1 MHLND
6 IVSRF
11 QSPKPNGNNSF
22 MVRCPCHNDS
32 TQSLSISEENGKIL
46 FNCFA
51 GCRTENILNSVGLKM
66 KDLFT
71 DKPNHNVPKPP
82 NVEYIYSDRLKKIR
96 YYIQNNGQWKK
107 SFYWQHKD
115 ESGKWQSGKGN
126 CKVPLYK
133 QNLLSD
139 VPPEE
144 TVYIVEGE
152 KDCDTMTDKLHF
164 RAVSAPNGATKNG
177 AKNKWNSKLNGLFRN
192 LNVAI
197 IPDNDEV
204 GRAYAETIANELL
217 PCAKSVKI
225 IDLCEEWENLKDKGD
240 ITDIYESEQPRD
252 NKTIAEIVSF
262 KLSVLT
268 DCTKPYE
275 RKPQSAATTDEPRA
289 EEKNNSRLPD
299 FDYET
304 VKRYKADDIGTAE
317 FFSTLVKDFM
327 CYVPEEKAFYIYN
340 GVIWEKDVVK
350 ENLVS
355 GKMLMD
361 FVATVQKLI
370 PPKPVGKPNEWTD
383 EETEQENIN
392 GAFRSQYKSLGNA
405 NGRER
410 VMKDIKKLLHKP
422 RTAFDRQP
430 ELLNCKNCTYNLI
443 TGKKQPHNAADLL
456 TKCVNADYDENAHN
470 ERFERFIDEICEGDE
485 ERKTALQTALGY
497 SLIGATP
504 EECFFI
510 AYGKST
516 RNGKGTLFDLVLD
529 TVGDYGL
536 QMDFETIARTGT
548 KDGSRATPDLARL
561 IGVRYV
567 LVNEPQKGTCF
578 NEALV
583 KQLTGSDDIN
593 ARPLFGAIIQFKPLF
608 TIFITTN
615 NLPAIA
621 DDTLFSSDRVRILPF
636 EKHFD
641 KSERNTN
648 LKSELREGSGRE
660 AVLKW
665 LIDGYRLYRTNG
677 LTDSKKGNEILRQ
690 YRKDNDHIQQFIDE
704 CLEVL
709 DWNDRHAKKIPFTE
723 IQQEYND
730 WCRIA
735 NVKPIKK
742 MRLKEE
748 LINRGLVVDTYNN
761 QLSTAA
767 RIKDNRTVDVY

>member
-1 MHLND
+1 M
-6 IVSRF
+6 
-11 QSPKPNGNNSF
+11 
-22 MVRCPCHNDS
+22 
-32 TQSLSISEENGKIL
+32 
-46 FNCFA
+46 NCFA
-51 GCRTENILNSVGLKM
+51 GCRTEDILHSVGLEM
-66 KDLFT
+66 KNLFA
-71 DKPNHNVPKPP
+71 DKPSFTTPKPP
-82 NVEYIYSDRLKKIR
+82 SVEYIYSDKLKKIR

-107 SFYWQHKD
+107 SFCWKHKD

-133 QNLLSD
+133 QDLLSD
-139 VPPEE
+139 VPPNE
-144 TVYIVEGE
+144 TVFIVEGE

-164 RAVSAPNGATKNG
+164 RAVSAPNGATATKGNT
-177 AKNKWNSKLNGLFRN
+177 KNKWNSNYNGVFRN

-204 GRAYAETIANELL
+204 GRAYAEAIANELL

-225 IDLCEEWENLKDKGD
+225 VNLCDKWENLKDKGD
-240 ITDIYESEQPRD
+240 ITDVYETEQPT
-252 NKTIAEIVSF
+252 NEKTVAEVVAY

-268 DCTKPYE
+268 FCTKPYE
-275 RKPQSAATTDEPRA
+275 RKPQASAVTDEPKT

-304 VKRYKADDIGTAE
+304 VKHYKADDIGTAE

-340 GVIWEKDVVK
+340 GVIWVKDVVK
-350 ENLVS
+350 ENLVA

-370 PPKPVGKPNEWTD
+370 PPKPARKPNEWTP

-430 ELLNCKNCTYNLI
+430 ELLNCKNCTYNLN
-443 TGKKQPHNAADLL
+443 TGKEQPHNAADLL
-456 TKCVNADYDENAHN
+456 TKCVNADYDENAYN
-470 ERFERFIDEICEGDE
+470 ERFERFIEEICEGDE

-529 TVGDYGL
+529 TIGDYGL

-548 KDGSRATPDLARL
+548 KDSSRATPDLARL
-561 IGVRYV
+561 VGVRYV

-593 ARPLFGAIIQFKPLF
+593 ARPLFGAIIEFKPLF

-621 DDTLFSSDRVRILPF
+621 DDTLFSSDRIRILPF

-648 LKSELREGSGRE
+648 LKAELREGNGRE

-665 LIDGYRLYRTNG
+665 LIDGYKLYRANG
-677 LTDSKKGNEILRQ
+677 LTDTKKGNEILRQ
-690 YRKDNDHIQQFIDE
+690 YRKENDYVQQFIDE

-709 DWNDRHAKKIPFTE
+709 DQSDKHVKKTKFTE
-723 IQQEYND
+723 IQREYNE
-730 WCRIA
+730 WCRTA
-735 NVKPIKK
+735 NVKPYGKK
-742 MRLKEE
+742 QFKEE
-748 LINRGLVVDTYNN
+748 LEKHNIKVFEYCK
-761 QLSTAA
+761 QLASAVK
-767 RIKDNRTVDVY
+767 IIDNRTVDVY

>member
-1 MHLND
+1 MYLND

-11 QSPKPNGNNSF
+11 ESPKKNGNNSF
-22 MVRCPCHNDS
+22 MVRCPCHNDN
-32 TQSLSISEENGKIL
+32 TQSLSISEKNGKIL
-46 FNCFA
+46 LNCFA
-51 GCRTENILNSVGLKM
+51 GCRTEDILHSAGLEM
-66 KDLFT
+66 KDLFA
-71 DKPNHNVPKPP
+71 DKPSFTTPKPP
-82 NVEYIYSDRLKKIR
+82 NVEYIYSDKLKKIR
-96 YYIQNNGQWKK
+96 YYFFKNGQWKK
-107 SFYWQHKD
+107 SFCWKHKD
-115 ESGKWQSGKGN
+115 ENGKWQNDKGN
-126 CKVPLYK
+126 YKVPLYK
-133 QNLLSD
+133 QDLLSD

-217 PCAKSVKI
+217 PVAKSVKI
-225 IDLCEEWENLKDKGD
+225 VDLCNEWENLKDKGD

-262 KLSVLT
+262 KLSALT
-268 DCTKPYE
+268 DCTMPYE
-275 RKPQSAATTDEPRA
+275 RKPQSAVITDEHRT
-289 EEKNNSRLPD
+289 EEKNKSRLPD

-304 VKRYKADDIGTAE
+304 VKHYKADDIGTAE

-350 ENLVS
+350 ENLVA
-355 GKMLMD
+355 GKMLME

-430 ELLNCKNCTYNLI
+430 KLLNCKNCTYNLI

-621 DDTLFSSDRVRILPF
+621 DDTLFSSDRIRILPF

-648 LKSELREGSGRE
+648 LKSELREDNGRE

-677 LTDSKKGNEILRQ
+677 LTDTKKGNEILRQ
-690 YRKDNDHIQQFIDE
+690 YRKDNDYVQQFIDE
-704 CLEVL
+704 CLEIL
-709 DWNDRHAKKIPFTE
+709 DQSDKHAKTTKFTV
-723 IQQEYND
+723 IQGIYND
-730 WCRIA
+730 WCKNA
-735 NVKPIKK
+735 NIKPLGQKSL
-742 MRLKEE
+742 REE
-748 LINRGLVVDTYNN
+748 FEKHNINVDKHNN
-761 QLSTAA
+761 QFAA
-767 RIKDNRTVDVY
+767 KVKIKYDYAIET